1 MPGHPDHGLLPL
13 GTPFVPRHRSPR
25 STLAHTRGLYSPLG
39 ADCDRCLLP
48 SPPQRD
54 PNYLTEAEAEENAW
68 VAALAHI
75 PLPRGL
81 HVDVHGKA
89 DREGEADLDVGVG
102 ALRAHS
108 GHTGCDGL
116 ADTVAGILADALRAA
131 LAAGCAADAATPAAA
146 GGPEDFSVDAR
157 PRLQGCWRS
166 VPRRTLTQSSA
177 RLGYVPVQLELGYRL
192 RRALGRDRGLC
203 TRVAAAFTECAPLCV
218 EACRAAMPDHVPDAA
233 GLLDMS

>member
-1 MPGHPDHGLLPL
+1 
-13 GTPFVPRHRSPR
+13 
-25 STLAHTRGLYSPLG
+25 
-39 ADCDRCLLP
+39 
-48 SPPQRD
+48 
-54 PNYLTEAEAEENAW
+54 
-68 VAALAHI
+68 
-75 PLPRGL
+75 L

-102 ALRAHS
+102 ALRAH
-108 GHTGCDGL
+108 TGCDGL
-116 ADTVAGILADALRAA
+116 ADTVAGLLADALRAA
-131 LAAGCAADAATPAAA
+131 LAAGCAADVATPAGA
-146 GGPEDFSVDAR
+146 GGPEGFSVDAR

-218 EACRAAMPDHVPDAA
+218 EACRAAMPDAA
-233 GLLDMS
+233 PAVLLDMS